1 LSAKVTIHVS
11 PLILTLE
18 TLNILVFFSLHTP
31 EDANNVKIHAVADV
45 HSPKYLTEFKQSL
58 NSLLPPDLFLFAGDM
73 VSRGKADEY
82 NTILDLIENQYSS
95 NIPII
100 GCFGNEE
107 YNEVRK
113 EIIGL
118 TGPRMVFLDE
128 KSTIIESKDLQIGI
142 VGTQGSLD
150 KATNWQRRNIP
161 SIKGVFERRA
171 KRAASLLKKLDTKV
185 DKRILLMHYSP
196 CLETCEGED
205 LRAFSWLGSRK
216 FYQVILDQAPDL
228 VIHGHVHNSVNHK
241 AMIGQT
247 LVYNVSL
254 PAVRNITEISL
265 WE

>member
-1 LSAKVTIHVS
+1 VRIQ
-11 PLILTLE
+11 
-18 TLNILVFFSLHTP
+18 
-31 EDANNVKIHAVADV
+31 AVADV
-45 HSPKYLTEFKQSL
+45 HSPRYLTEFKQSL
-58 NSLLPPDLFLFAGDM
+58 NGLQPPDLFLFAGDM

-82 NTILDLIENQYSS
+82 NTILDLIETHLGRDF
-95 NIPII
+95 PII

-107 YNEVRK
+107 YSEVRK
-113 EIIGL
+113 EIVGL
-118 TGPRMVFLDE
+118 AGQRMQFLDE
-128 KSTIIESKDLQIGI
+128 KSIIVETRGLQVGI

-150 KATNWQRRNIP
+150 KATSWQRRNIP

-171 KRAASLLKKLDTKV
+171 KRAASLLKKLDDKV

-216 FYQVILDQAPDL
+216 FYQVILDQCPDL

-241 AMIGQT
+241 AMIGTT
-247 LVYNVSL
+247 LIHNVAL
-254 PAVRNITEISL
+254 PAVGYITEISV

>member
-1 LSAKVTIHVS
+1 M
-11 PLILTLE
+11 
-18 TLNILVFFSLHTP
+18 
-31 EDANNVKIHAVADV
+31 KIQAVADV
-45 HSPKYLTEFKQSL
+45 HSPRYMTEFKQSL
-58 NSLLPPDLFLFAGDM
+58 NSLQPPDLFLFAGDM

-82 NTILDLIENQYSS
+82 NLILDSIHTHFGYDF
-95 NIPII
+95 PII

-118 TGPRMVFLDE
+118 VGDRMQFLDE
-128 KSTIIESKDLQIGI
+128 KSVVIESNGLQVGI

-150 KATNWQRRNIP
+150 KATSWQRRNIP

-171 KRAASLLKKLDTKV
+171 KRAASLLKKLHDKV
-185 DKRILLMHYSP
+185 DRRILLMHYSP

-205 LRAFSWLGSRK
+205 MRAFSWLGSRK
-216 FYQVILDQAPDL
+216 FYQVIMEQCPDL

-241 AMIGQT
+241 AMIGST
-247 LVYNVSL
+247 LVHNVAL
-254 PAVRNITEISL
+254 PAVRTITALSV